1 MTCDMCGSVGTLYK
15 TIIESAELNVCHD
28 CSKFGKVIG
37 IVKEEISEKIKKDAI
52 DKEQEK
58 EVLEVIAED
67 FADKIKNRREQLG
80 LTQKDFAK
88 KLNEKESII
97 HKIETG
103 SFAPP
108 LSLARKLEKF
118 LHIKLVEEHEE
129 KHEKSAKAEMSS
141 FTIGDLIKAKD
152 K

>member
-1 MTCDMCGSVGTLYK
+1 MICDMCGSVGTLYK
-15 TIIESAELNVCHD
+15 TIIESAELSVCHD

-37 IVKEEISEKIKKDAI
+37 IVKEEISEKIRKKAI
-52 DKEQEK
+52 DQEQEK
-58 EVLEVIAED
+58 EVLEVVAED
-67 FADKIKNRREQLG
+67 FADRIKNRREQLG

-103 SFAPP
+103 NFVPS
-108 LSLARKLEKF
+108 LSLARKLERF
-118 LHIKLVEEHEE
+118 LHIKLIEEHEE
-129 KHEKSAKAEMSS
+129 KHEKAAKAEMGS

>member
-1 MTCDMCGSVGTLYK
+1 MICDMCGSVGTLYK
-15 TIIESAELNVCHD
+15 TIIESAELSVCHD

-37 IVKEEISEKIKKDAI
+37 IVKEEISEKIRKKSI
-52 DKEQEK
+52 DKESEK
-58 EVLEVIAED
+58 EVLEVVVED
-67 FADKIKNRREQLG
+67 FSDRIKNRREQLG

-88 KLNEKESII
+88 KLSEKESVI

-103 SFAPP
+103 NFVPS
-108 LSLARKLEKF
+108 LSLARKLERF
-118 LHIKLVEEHEE
+118 LHIKLIEEHEE
-129 KHEKSAKAEMSS
+129 KHEKSAKAEMGS

>member
-1 MTCDMCGSVGTLYK
+1 MICDMCGSVGTLYK
-15 TIIESAELNVCHD
+15 TVIESAELNVCHD

-37 IVKEEISEKIKKDAI
+37 IVKEDISERNRTI

-58 EVLEVIAED
+58 EVLEVVVED
-67 FADKIKNRREQLG
+67 FADRIKNRREQLG

-88 KLNEKESII
+88 KLSEKESVI

-103 SFAPP
+103 NFAPS
-108 LSLARKLEKF
+108 LSLARKLERF
-118 LHIKLVEEHEE
+118 LHIKLIEEHEE
-129 KHEKSAKAEMSS
+129 MHDKSAKAEMGS

>member
-15 TIIESAELNVCHD
+15 TVIEGAELGVCHD

-52 DKEQEK
+52 DKELEK
-58 EVLEVIAED
+58 EVLEVVVED
-67 FADKIKNRREQLG
+67 FADRIKNKREQLG

-88 KLNEKESII
+88 KLNEKESVV

-103 SFAPP
+103 NFAPP
-108 LSLARKLEKF
+108 LNLARKLERF
-118 LHIKLVEEHEE
+118 LHIKLIEEHEE
-129 KHEKSAKAEMSS
+129 KHEKSAKAKMDS
-141 FTIGDLIKAKD
+141 FTIGDIIKAKD